1 MSKISGLPRMKTR
14 VPLPL
19 WCVAIVVIFVSL
31 SMSLANSGSGKIVAH
46 RHANMESSA
55 AGSFLPL

>member
-19 WCVAIVVIFVSL
+19 WCVAIVVTFVSL
-31 SMSLANSGSGKIVAH
+31 SMSLTNSGSGKAGAH
-46 RHANMESSA
+46 QQANMVSSV